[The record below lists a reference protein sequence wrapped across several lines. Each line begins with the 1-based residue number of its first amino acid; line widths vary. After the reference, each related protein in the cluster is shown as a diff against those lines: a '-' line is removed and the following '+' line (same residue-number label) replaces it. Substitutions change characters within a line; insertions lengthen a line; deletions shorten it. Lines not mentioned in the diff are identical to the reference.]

1 VVVIGVREEP
11 ELHVNVRLARHRL
24 ITIPISHFCE
34 KARWALAL
42 GGIDYREERH
52 VQGPSRIASKRAG
65 GTGTTPVLV
74 TPTGALSQSED
85 IVAYAAPELRQREPA
100 VLEITR
106 WFDRDLGVAGRRLM
120 YALVLQRP
128 GVFLPFNNV
137 GVPAWE
143 ARALRLGWPLFRP
156 WAAHVMRLGPGT
168 IEHDQAA
175 IRRTLDTV
183 AGWLADGRPYLF
195 GDTFT
200 AADLTFAAM
209 AAPLVAPPEYGV
221 PLPQPD
227 PEPAPSFVRGFRAHP
242 AGAFALRMFRE
253 KRWPPGQRP
262 PERSAPGRA
271 SS

>member
-1 VVVIGVREEP
+1 M
-11 ELHVNVRLARHRL
+11 RHRL
-24 ITIPISHFCE
+24 ITIPISHYCE

-42 GGIDYREERH
+42 GGIEYREERH

-65 GTGTTPVLV
+65 GNGTTPVLV
-74 TPTGALSQSED
+74 TPTGVLTESED
-85 IVAYAAPELRQREPA
+85 IVAYADPSLRQRDAA

-106 WFDRDLGVAGRRLM
+106 WLDKDLGVVGRRLM
-120 YALVLQRP
+120 YAIVLQRP
-128 GVFLPFNNV
+128 EVFLPFNNT

-143 ARALRLGWPLFRP
+143 ARALKLAWPLFGP
-156 WAAHVMRLGPGT
+156 WAAHVMRISPGT

-175 IRRTLDTV
+175 VRRMLDSV

-195 GDTFT
+195 GDAFT
-200 AADLTFAAM
+200 AADLTFAALC
-209 AAPLVAPPEYGV
+209 APLVAPPEYGV

-227 PEPAPSFVRGFRAHP
+227 PTATAAGSFIAAFREHP

-262 PERSAPGRA
+262 PGRSAPGTA